1 MLNNIYLQM
10 GGVKRIPFN
19 SSESRNLSAHISGRL
34 LAYTMLKVAFVV
46 SVCFLLSACQQ
57 AYLIPDD
64 EDKSARVEADTTD
77 LANDSTV
84 VTPDFDINGWDEAI
98 DASFTFGGQP
108 VSVVIRNK

>member
-1 MLNNIYLQM
+1 
-10 GGVKRIPFN
+10 
-19 SSESRNLSAHISGRL
+19 
-34 LAYTMLKVAFVV
+34 MLKAAFVV

-77 LANDSTV
+77 LPNDSIV

-98 DASFTFGGQP
+98 DAGFTFGGEEQ
-108 VSVVIRNK
+108 KGGAQ